1 MKIWPEGTLPTLSVA
16 ESITQRSQNPE
27 VFSDRVVTDVSI
39 PTLTLFLPEKSE
51 DRVPMVLVCPGG
63 GYGKVVIDKEGFAIA
78 KWLNAH
84 GYAAAVLKYRLPR
97 TEVEAPE
104 VPWPLQDALR
114 AMKLLRAHASEWG
127 IDESRVGILGCS
139 AGGHLAASVA
149 THYEMPVPDAGD
161 GANGR
166 SARPDFQILLYPVI
180 SLEDEGLVHASS
192 RAALLG
198 DQPDVA
204 RMRLFSN
211 DRQVTP
217 RTPPAFIVHAKDDKA
232 VPIGN
237 GEVYAAALQKAGVP
251 CEMITLETGG
261 HGFGLGHQGKETST
275 WPARCLDWLQKTLR
289 P

>member
-1 MKIWPEGTLPTLSVA
+1 MEIWPEGTLSPLSVP

-27 VFSDRVVTDVSI
+27 VFSDRAVSDVSI
-39 PTLTLFLPEKSE
+39 PTLTLFLPEKAE
-51 DRVPMVLVCPGG
+51 GRVPVVLVCPGG

-97 TEVEAPE
+97 IEVAAPE

-114 AMKLLRAHASEWG
+114 AMKLLRAHAAEWG
-127 IDESRVGILGCS
+127 LDEKRVGILGCS
-139 AGGHLAASVA
+139 AGGHLASSVA
-149 THYEMPVPDAGD
+149 THYEMPVPEVGD
-161 GANGR
+161 GANGQ

-180 SLEDEGLVHASS
+180 SLEDESLVHAGS

-198 DQPDVA
+198 GQPDAA
-204 RMRLFSN
+204 RVRLFSN
-211 DRQVTP
+211 DQQVTS
-217 RTPPAFIVHAKDDKA
+217 RTPPAFIVHAKDDKG

-237 GEVYAAALQKAGVP
+237 GEVYAAALHQAGVP
-251 CEMITLETGG
+251 CEMMTLETGG
-261 HGFGLGHQGKETST
+261 HGFGLGRQGRETST
-275 WPARCLDWLQKTLR
+275 WTARCLDWLQKTLR